1 MNNTFLKRC
10 FGVSLVMGM
19 LLFGTGFLVKS
30 MNKAN
35 AAPAVKSLVDDGS
48 GNGRYQMN
56 YTTTVS
62 PATESHGVKIYYE
75 VMVWD
80 TQTGKSKLF
89 YYDYDIDNWKAYG
102 YQLPDRPL
110 DY

>member
-1 MNNTFLKRC
+1 M
-10 FGVSLVMGM
+10 VAGM
-19 LLFGTGFLVKS
+19 LLFGAGFLVRS

-35 AAPAVKSLVDDGS
+35 AAPNSKVLVDDGM
-48 GNGRYQMN
+48 NGRYQMN

-80 TQTGKSKLF
+80 TQTGRSKLY

-102 YQLPDRPL
+102 YQLPERPL

>member
-1 MNNTFLKRC
+1 MIA
-10 FGVSLVMGM
+10 GV
-19 LLFGTGFLVKS
+19 LLFGSAFVFSTI
-30 MNKAN
+30 NKAN
-35 AAPAVKSLVDDGS
+35 AAPNPNQIVADDYS
-48 GNGRYQMN
+48 NGRYQMN

-80 TQTGKSKLF
+80 TQTGRSKLY

-102 YQLPDRPL
+102 YQLPSSPL
-110 DY
+110 SN